1 MTYIHPTSCVDAT
14 ATIGE
19 NTRIWH
25 FCHVDREA
33 RVGNDCT
40 IGQGCYIG
48 KGVQVGNGVRIQNNV
63 SVYEGVTL
71 EDDVFI
77 GPSVVFT
84 NVHLPDP
91 HGSVH
96 GQYESTIVKAGAMIG
111 ANATIICPC
120 VIGEGAV
127 VGAGSVVTKS
137 VPSGMTVVGN
147 PAKKIRR
154 RVWSE
159 LP

>member
-1 MTYIHPTSCVDAT
+1 MIYIHPSAYVETK
-14 ATIGE
+14 IGDGSKV
-19 NTRIWH
+19 WH
-25 FCHVDREA
+25 FCHVSGGA
-33 RVGNDCT
+33 RIGRNCT
-40 IGQGCYIG
+40 LGQNVYIG
-48 KGVQVGNGVRIQNNV
+48 PGVQVGDRVRIQNNV

-77 GPSVVFT
+77 GPSAVFT
-84 NVHLPDP
+84 NCHLPDP
-91 HGSVH
+91 HGRAILVDR
-96 GQYESTIVKAGAMIG
+96 TIVKAGAMIG

-137 VPSGMTVVGN
+137 VSSGMTVVGN